1 MRRTRTADRDTAS
14 IAKASQVTVCLAAL
28 RPCCRYGA
36 AGAESADSLRIK
48 FQFSENHLVVLA
60 KFWCALGRQLGYVV
74 PAWAC

>member
-1 MRRTRTADRDTAS
+1 
-14 IAKASQVTVCLAAL
+14 
-28 RPCCRYGA
+28 
-36 AGAESADSLRIK
+36 LRIK